1 LNTSVPSRH
10 NSSEVLAHIGELYE
24 ELIQRDGFGELT
36 VMVRILK
43 RGQKEV
49 LVRCA
54 KESRYVVDCA
64 I

>member
-1 LNTSVPSRH
+1 LNANVPPRH
-10 NSSEVLAHIGELYE
+10 TNSDVLAHVKELYE
-24 ELIQRDGFGELT
+24 ELVRREGFGEVT
-36 VMVRILK
+36 VSVRILK

-54 KESRYVVDCA
+54 KESRFVVDGA